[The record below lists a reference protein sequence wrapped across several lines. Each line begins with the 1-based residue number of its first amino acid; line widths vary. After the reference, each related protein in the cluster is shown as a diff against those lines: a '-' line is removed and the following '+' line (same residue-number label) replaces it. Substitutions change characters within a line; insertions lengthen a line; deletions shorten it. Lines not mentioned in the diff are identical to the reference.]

1 MTSFIGS
8 ARNGTRTAARAATHV
23 AFCLCVLAAA
33 VPRQAQAGTMWCAAE
48 AGQVSYQ
55 SDIRELLDLS
65 KAQLRKYSSRFARV
79 VNAGHDAH
87 IEPSAGSCRMFA
99 TPAASKRALDSLRNR
114 VSSQGMTTVTI
125 GAY

>member
-1 MTSFIGS
+1 MTNIPGS
-8 ARNGTRTAARAATHV
+8 RRGRRKAAAWASTRV
-23 AFCLCVLAAA
+23 ALALCVLVAA
-33 VPRQAQAGTMWCAAE
+33 VPGRSRAGTLWCAAE

-55 SDIRELLDLS
+55 SDIRELRDLS

-87 IEPSAGSCRMFA
+87 IEPGVRNCRMYA
-99 TPAASKRALDSLRNR
+99 TPAASKRALDSLRGR
-114 VSSQGMTTVTI
+114 VSSRGMTTVTI